1 MAEFDYASFASAAK
15 SRFRHVAAEL
25 GFEQRSG
32 VFYVRAREGWYE
44 TFDLQAAGHGNPF
57 FYVNFGIAV
66 PSLAPGAPPVALAD
80 AGLLLW
86 ERLRDTDE
94 TGGFG
99 RESKDAIA
107 DSADRVLT
115 QFRKHAAPWFAE
127 RNSWEAIAAEYY
139 RVNPIDE
146 EKIGQHEI
154 TFGADRRSA
163 TYGFLLLKAG
173 RIDDARRWLGEAK
186 RMLCLPCYLTRGGN
200 FVHAKE
206 PHAMLVK
213 REPQDEAL
221 LRDVETAIRRVTSA
235 APRRDD
241 R

>member
-25 GFEQRSG
+25 GYEQRSG
-32 VFYVRAREGWYE
+32 VFYVRAREGWYD

-66 PSLAPGAPPVALAD
+66 PSLVPGAPPVALAD
-80 AGLLLW
+80 AGRLLW

-94 TGGFG
+94 TGGLG

-107 DSADRVLT
+107 GSADRVLT
-115 QFRKHAAPWFAE
+115 QFRKQAVPWFAE

-146 EKIGQHEI
+146 EKIGRHEI
-154 TFGADRRSA
+154 TFGADHRSA
-163 TYGFLLLKAG
+163 IYGFLLLRAG
-173 RIDDARRWLGEAK
+173 RVDDAGRWLEESK
-186 RMLCLPCYLTRGGN
+186 RLLSLPRYLTRSGSI
-200 FVHAKE
+200 VHTKE
-206 PHAMLVK
+206 PHAKLMK
-213 REPQDEAL
+213 RAPQDEAL
-221 LRDVETAIRRVTSA
+221 LRDVETAVQLATSA
-235 APRRDD
+235 APRCDD